1 MLPLG
6 GVELQQRKDEQME
19 ERDLLGKPA
28 CVSLG
33 MNELL
38 VGALNTYSLV
48 LSCRGG
54 NRSSALFLFR
64 GCKTAGEKKEFG
76 SIFLLQPLVTSRSD
90 GWLSNTSVHL
100 LLSC

>member
-1 MLPLG
+1 MLTPG

-33 MNELL
+33 MNEFLD
-38 VGALNTYSLV
+38 GALNTYSLV

-64 GCKTAGEKKEFG
+64 GCKTAGENRS
-76 SIFLLQPLVTSRSD
+76 SILFFLLQPLVTSRSD